1 MRKEEIINVLSLR
14 IGDWVLIGDV
24 WVEVQCLRG
33 VHSKIEGLMVEIT
46 GHGCFMQ
53 VRVGANVNVL
63 RNV

>member
-1 MRKEEIINVLSLR
+1 MRREEIINVLSLR
-14 IGDWVLIGDV
+14 IGDWVLIGDT

-33 VHSKIEGLMVEIT
+33 VHSKLEGLMVEVT
-46 GHGCFMQ
+46 GHGCCMQ

>member
-1 MRKEEIINVLSLR
+1 MRKKIIINVLSLR

-53 VRVGANVNVL
+53 VKISNDVIVL